1 MSSSKHYPNI
11 YSNMDRMNREDGL
24 KPCRR
29 HSKSHREEYIIKY
42 DNVNWADP
50 TINFDY
56 VKAAD
61 PPCQKFYQTFD
72 TAQIDVD
79 CWKKI
84 RGAALETVNAV
95 SSANQTSCMPL
106 TCDDPTSYD
115 SDTIPPTDILCQW
128 LNCVA
133 TNATSCG
140 NTLVQAVFPGGATG
154 VTCNEVSNTVYTPE
168 ETFPP
173 TLASAPSSL
182 TTTTS

>member
-1 MSSSKHYPNI
+1 
-11 YSNMDRMNREDGL
+11 MDRMNREDGL

-29 HSKSHREEYIIKY
+29 HSKSHREEYIKRY
-42 DNVNWADP
+42 DDGIWGDQR
-50 TINFDY
+50 INPFY
-56 VKAAD
+56 VTPPD
-61 PPCQKFYQTFD
+61 TPCQKFYQTFD

-95 SSANQTSCMPL
+95 SSASQTSCMPL
-106 TCDDPTSYD
+106 TCADPTSYD
-115 SDTIPPTDILCQW
+115 SDTVPPPDILCPW

-140 NTLVQAVFPGGATG
+140 NTLVKAVFSGDATG
-154 VTCNEVSNTVYTPE
+154 VTCNEVPNTVYTPE

-173 TLASAPSSL
+173 TTLASAPSSL
-182 TTTTS
+182 TTTTTS

>member
-1 MSSSKHYPNI
+1 
-11 YSNMDRMNREDGL
+11 MNREDGL

-29 HSKSHREEYIIKY
+29 HSKSHREEYIRY
-42 DNVNWADP
+42 DDGKWGDQ
-50 TINFDY
+50 TINMTY
-56 VKAAD
+56 VTAAD

-95 SSANQTSCMPL
+95 SSASQTSCMPL
-106 TCDDPTSYD
+106 TCADPTSYD
-115 SDTIPPTDILCQW
+115 SETVPPPDILCPW

-140 NTLVQAVFPGGATG
+140 NTLVKAVFPGAATG
-154 VTCNEVSNTVYTPE
+154 VICNEVPNTVDTPE
-168 ETFPP
+168 QTSPA